1 MKFDHVSPPQ
11 GAESLRRNSKTYCCP
26 GETASISEAV
36 HWGRLAAGWS
46 GCAEC
51 VWRHDQGSGSGQ
63 SSHVSRSTNSVQV
76 APPRIRRTEFG
87 VRGPYLNAID
97 RFRGA
102 QLASIFS
109 MHLAAVHHE
118 SLRLRN
124 SANVGQAVEKSIAA
138 SPPITVVVG
147 YDGRPGSAD
156 IFSGVVSAVQQNG
169 CNVVD
174 AGRSTAASIL
184 NVSRRYPHLCGSL
197 LVTGAGEKTGSVGL
211 DVFDPHGQG
220 VAVPWQK
227 FGVSVRIQPRAD
239 ANVPL
244 QPASEADFGSH
255 AADVVG
261 AVDSVGA
268 RLRDL
273 RSFGR
278 KPESKMEFRAEQDTT
293 FLKLPELHNSA
304 GAVFR
309 ANRRSGTLTAIPAEQ
324 FYHDWLLRWWPV
336 HSRQAAVCLVNDD
349 QTAQRLEWLMQH
361 CSLNIEVQRPRNSL
375 AKGSAER
382 RMGAGEAVSFELQ
395 EDDRFLIVRS
405 RRGREIPIEEL
416 AAWMNRCM
424 PTTSTH
430 LTAHASPCG
439 RRVLLVDVAAPDTG
453 HQQQVISDGLAL
465 AGWILTSLAD
475 GQNPLPV

>member
-36 HWGRLAAGWS
+36 HLGRLASGWS
-46 GCAEC
+46 GCSEC
-51 VWRHDQGSGSGQ
+51 VWRHDIATGRSPASAAHSIQ
-63 SSHVSRSTNSVQV
+63 S
-76 APPRIRRTEFG
+76 APARIQRTEFG

-109 MHLAAVHHE
+109 MHLAAVHNE
-118 SLRLRN
+118 VVRRRN
-124 SANVGQAVEKSIAA
+124 SAKAKPDAA
-138 SPPITVVVG
+138 KTMEAGVPITVVVG

-174 AGRSTAASIL
+174 AGRSTAASVL

-197 LVTGAGEKTGSVGL
+197 LVTGAGEKTGYVGL
-211 DVFDPHGQG
+211 DIFDPHGQG

-227 FGVSVRIQPRAD
+227 FGVSVRMPHRMDDSRPSESFDQ
-239 ANVPL
+239 ANFG
-244 QPASEADFGSH
+244 SEAIDN
-255 AADVVG
+255 
-261 AVDSVGA
+261 VGA

-273 RSFGR
+273 RSGR
-278 KPESKMEFRAEQDTT
+278 QPETLAEDATT
-293 FLKLPELHNSA
+293 FLQLPELHNSA

-309 ANRRSGTLTAIPAEQ
+309 ANRRSGTLTAIPAEK
-324 FYHDWLLRWWPV
+324 FYQDWLLRWWPV
-336 HSRQAAVCLVNDD
+336 HSRQPACFLVNDD
-349 QTAQRLEWLMQH
+349 QTARRLEWLMRH
-361 CSLNIEVQRPRNSL
+361 CSLNIEVQRQRNSL
-375 AKGSAER
+375 LKNSIER
-382 RMGAGEAVSFELQ
+382 RVAAGETVSFELQ
-395 EDDRFLIVRS
+395 EDDRFLTVRS
-405 RRGREIPIEEL
+405 RRGREISVEEL

-424 PTTSTH
+424 PTASAH

-439 RRVLLVDVAAPDTG
+439 RRVLLVDVATPDTG

-465 AGWILTSLAD
+465 AGWVLTSMAD